1 MIFRWSEGK
10 KYLHGFVAQSRS
22 ISFPKSYCSS
32 LLYVGCNICSSQ
44 GQWHLLTG
52 VSLPYYHLLLN
63 SVTLQ
68 ALFLFLLAWMVF
80 SLILLSSSSFTLA
93 PGSTVDPLRSSIALI
108 FCLGFD
114 SPFSSLLY
122 RYALLHYLIFDK
134 PSRLW
139 AISESCIW
147 RGVIYYSRLGGLTS
161 VLSSS
166 WHQSCTKFILICH
179 IPGWYCPW
187 TIEK

>member
-22 ISFPKSYCSS
+22 VSFPKSYCSS

-93 PGSTVDPLRSSIALI
+93 SHWLQVALLIPSGQALLSFFALALTALSVAFYINMLYSIILYLTSHPGSELFLNPVYDVESYIIVD
-108 FCLGFD
+108 
-114 SPFSSLLY
+114 
-122 RYALLHYLIFDK
+122 
-134 PSRLW
+134 
-139 AISESCIW
+139 
-147 RGVIYYSRLGGLTS
+147 
-161 VLSSS
+161 
-166 WHQSCTKFILICH
+166 
-179 IPGWYCPW
+179 
-187 TIEK
+187 